1 MEKTK
6 KFLSLLLVFTLM
18 VETIPAFA
26 LVAPA
31 DIDEEGENLTP
42 QNPPGTPAGIQCS
55 VLDQTPNLAL
65 GGVCCVG
72 LELNSAGKCDEP
84 AFSDP
89 AVTSCTSNSQCGPGY
104 GCFPQTVNT
113 LYSNLYPSPDDEE
126 LQSEK
131 KSELESQ
138 VSEVE
143 NIKPAGGS
151 CVHARDCQSYSCVSG
166 ICEDKK
172 ICRKAAEGEVA
183 GATAACGPGLVKNMS
198 GVCELSPEAQY
209 GTYLPDLNNEVNIEP
224 AGQCQ
229 FKLDDDDRDQA
240 LIAMKSL
247 RAMEWF
253 FSQISLQQDQEC
265 FDVMPLMKDQIG
277 KTFVETRK
285 NILAN
290 FTEVLNGIEED
301 FKDVLC
307 ARQPDDKTPLPPQ
320 CAQREDQGQTT
331 LEVHGDA
338 IAEADL
344 ATRQTS
350 GFDTLMLM
358 YRRNLLFQSYE
369 NAMLETV
376 TAANTKMAELEAKLS
391 GLSDNTEMPKCEGS
405 KYKKKKFLGSW
416 KTKYYTKVKDHWAF
430 HYEVTGSAAGNAD
443 IVKRDR
449 VKKVLALIGATEEDQ
464 AVAAF
469 TKSKYYLMDPMMFA
483 GLQNSS
489 YGDEKKLKKK
499 SSFLGLFGGF
509 KDLRKARYLKGSGTG
524 SYTKMYNDLKPKLDQ
539 FYKDM
544 KIQKDQKGF
553 VYEPELLTTEA
564 KDCLDNPTNA
574 EACSPFRPFMDDV
587 LDETFAH
594 FLAWGYATD
603 DSYSGFFTN
612 AETYRRSLLR
622 KLIADMTHLS
632 KYYTTVIDYRNQQNS
647 CIEAVMNGLA
657 DSGVLTEDPNGL
669 NEGGVPTR
677 GANGGTLGGS
687 SLTGS
692 GGSTAVRP
700 GSMNRL
706 SRTRFLFNL
715 QGNSLTK
722 LNDGALYDSIVGTTN
737 SSDRGGI
744 SGSASALLS
753 QRQDALRRA
762 NAKAKAKGVN
772 VAAKEKAVKDI
783 IKSMAGR
790 GAGGLLGSGAGSSSA
805 SGSSFGYGSPGSA
818 SVSANAPATGSNA
831 PQGIDGNK
839 GEIGLGVNAGAGAGQ
854 ASGIGSGIGNGLY
867 SGVDESG
874 AGQDPNAKD
883 RNGLTDADK
892 DRMLSEYERNK
903 KDYQG
908 TDEDGLFKKVS
919 KAYVRNL
926 EKVLIRKKKI
936 EQ

>member
-18 VETIPAFA
+18 VETFPAFA
-26 LVAPA
+26 IVSPA
-31 DIDEEGENLTP
+31 DIEGEEEEVLTP
-42 QNPPGTPAGIQCS
+42 QNPPGTPAGVQCS
-55 VLDQTPNLAL
+55 VLDQSPNLAL

-104 GCFPQTVNT
+104 GCFPQTVDT

-138 VSEVE
+138 VSEV
-143 NIKPAGGS
+143 NPIKPVGGS
-151 CVHARDCQSYSCVSG
+151 CVHARECQSYSCVSG

-183 GATAACGPGLVKNMS
+183 GATALCGPGLVKNMS
-198 GVCELSPEAQY
+198 GVCELSPEAQN
-209 GTYLPDLNNEVNIEP
+209 GTYLGLLNEVTIEP
-224 AGQCQ
+224 IGQCQ
-229 FKLDDDDRDQA
+229 FKLDEDTRKQA

-253 FSQISLQQDQEC
+253 FSQISLDKEQEC
-265 FDVMPLMKDQIG
+265 FDVMPLMKDQMG

-320 CAQREDQGQTT
+320 CAPREDQGQAT
-331 LEVHGDA
+331 LEVHGDT
-338 IAEADL
+338 IAESDL

-369 NAMLETV
+369 NSMLETV
-376 TAANTKMAELEAKLS
+376 TAANTKMAELEGKLS

-405 KYKKKKFLGSW
+405 KYKKKKFLGGW

-443 IVKRDR
+443 IVKRDG
-449 VKKVLALIGATEEDQ
+449 VKKVLAIIGGTDEAG
-464 AVAAF
+464 AVSAF

-483 GLQNSS
+483 GLKNSS
-489 YGDEKKLKKK
+489 YGGEKKLKKK

-509 KDLRKARYLKGSGTG
+509 KDLRKARYLKGDSNG
-524 SYTKMYNDLKPKLDQ
+524 SYTKMHNDLKPKLDQ
-539 FYKDM
+539 FYKDL

-564 KDCLDNPTNA
+564 KDCLDNPANP
-574 EACSPFRPFMDDV
+574 EACAPFRPFMDDV

-603 DSYSGFFTN
+603 DSYSGFFSN
-612 AETYRRSLLR
+612 AQTYRRALLR
-622 KLIADMTHLS
+622 KLITDMTNIS
-632 KYYTTVIDYRNQQNS
+632 KYYTTIIDYRNQQNS

-657 DSGVLTEDPNGL
+657 DSGILTEDPNGL

-677 GANGGTLGGS
+677 GVNGGSTNGS
-687 SLTGS
+687 SLT
-692 GGSTAVRP
+692 STGRGNAVRP

-706 SRTRFLFNL
+706 TRTRYLFNL

-722 LNDGALYDSIVGTTN
+722 LNDGALYDSIVGTKN
-737 SSDRGGI
+737 SSDRAGI
-744 SGSASALLS
+744 GGSASALLS
-753 QRQDALRRA
+753 QREDALRRA
-762 NAKAKAKGVN
+762 NAKAKSKGVKI
-772 VAAKEKAVKDI
+772 ADKEKAVKDVVD
-783 IKSMAGR
+783 SMTGK
-790 GAGGLLGSGAGSSSA
+790 GSGSAFGSTSGSSS
-805 SGSSFGYGSPGSA
+805 SRGSSFGANNPGSA
-818 SVSANAPATGSNA
+818 SVSANEAAGASALPTGVE
-831 PQGIDGNK
+831 GNK
-839 GEIGLGVNAGAGAGQ
+839 GEIGIGANAGAGDN
-854 ASGIGSGIGNGLY
+854 SGIGSGIGNGLY
-867 SGVDESG
+867 GGVDQTG
-874 AGQDPNAKD
+874 DPNAKD

-903 KDYQG
+903 KEYQG
-908 TDEDGLFKKVS
+908 TEDDGLFKKVS

-926 EKVLIRKKKI
+926 DKVLIRKKKL